1 MSGGILDY
9 RYLVKGFFESIQADK
24 KSGKK
29 GELIPLE
36 KSFDTRRN
44 EVVISQDLNSKAG
57 VTTQIWRTNINGVLY
72 KSQNICHR
80 NLAHTLHHKWSLSLI
95 HKSAPI
101 SEEENLS
108 EYIIFEKL
116 TREEILD
123 FMAT

>member
-1 MSGGILDY
+1 MSGLELNYRYIVSGFFTVVDKETSKNKVVGQINGADLTIRPKEKGSTLDY
-9 RYLVKGFFESIQADK
+9 WVLHFTDPPGD
-24 KSGKK
+24 
-29 GELIPLE
+29 
-36 KSFDTRRN
+36 SF
-44 EVVISQDLNSKAG
+44 
-57 VTTQIWRTNINGVLY
+57 
-72 KSQNICHR
+72 
-80 NLAHTLHHKWSLSLI
+80 SLI